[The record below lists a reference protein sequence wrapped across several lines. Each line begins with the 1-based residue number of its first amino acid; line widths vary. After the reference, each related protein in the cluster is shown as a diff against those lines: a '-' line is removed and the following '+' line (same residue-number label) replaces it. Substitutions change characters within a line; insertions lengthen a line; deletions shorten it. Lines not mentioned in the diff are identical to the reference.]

1 MNRVNDFTKPVFI
14 KEKEDMVNEIKYSK
28 FVREG
33 HIENMIDVYELF
45 KLYMNHRPYKGN
57 LLMLSKK

>member
-1 MNRVNDFTKPVFI
+1 M

-33 HIENMIDVYELF
+33 NIENMIDVYELF
-45 KLYMNHRPYKGN
+45 KLYMNHRPYKGK